1 VDEFGG
7 GGGSKEKNNN
17 GGGGGRVG
25 GYVDTS
31 KADAPVWLMKC
42 PPVVAQSLRGPS
54 SSDSSLPVAK
64 VVLSFDP
71 LKDSHPEVRILIF
84 MHARDYSC
92 IVTFMIHHLFPFNI
106 KSVFH
111 NVSYHMKIVLFL
123 GLRIMSA
130 SVAPLVA
137 A

>member
-1 VDEFGG
+1 MDEYGSGG
-7 GGGSKEKNNN
+7 TKEKNNSG

-64 VVLSFDP
+64 VVVSIDP
-71 LKDSHPEVRILIF
+71 LKDSAQPEVCIF
-84 MHARDYSC
+84 VIIVVVVFDFHACMR
-92 IVTFMIHHLFPFNI
+92 
-106 KSVFH
+106 VFFL
-111 NVSYHMKIVLFL
+111 VLL
-123 GLRIMSA
+123 CSSL
-130 SVAPLVA
+130 VPL
-137 A
+137 

>member
-1 VDEFGG
+1 MIKEEKVDEYDDGG
-7 GGGSKEKNNN
+7 RSKEKNNN
-17 GGGGGRVG
+17 GGGGVRVG

-64 VVLSFDP
+64 VVVSIDP
-71 LKDSHPEVRILIF
+71 LKDSHPEVRIFVSFSIF
-84 MHARDYSC
+84 MHARVFSS
-92 IVTFMIHHLFPFNI
+92 IVTFIIHHLFPFNI

-111 NVSYHMKIVLFL
+111 NASYHIKIVNF
-123 GLRIMSA
+123 
-130 SVAPLVA
+130 
-137 A
+137 